1 MDFEKIFAKLISPF
15 RGILSIFVRHAVG
28 HIFVFLSFLFIA
40 SRFLPSEI
48 GLYHSVL
55 SLALSISVIGCFR
68 LDVAVFQIKKSS
80 IQGLFRNSFFL
91 ISCNSLII
99 FLASFYGFSLHKEYA
114 YDSVVLSMFACAT
127 VFFAA
132 LNHWISN
139 LFLRYRLFKEFGNLK
154 FSYSIAFMIF
164 VSFCILMEL
173 HVLFIFLADTLSRL
187 TSCLY
192 GLLTSK
198 TQKLLELRSEKS
210 SKHSFKVGEHKNLVV
225 FGSLGAVA
233 NSLSST
239 ILSLIL
245 ATIFGLAT
253 AGYYAIIERLVFS
266 PLGLLSGA
274 VSQVLNAI
282 YSDSYRQS
290 SMKDLLNKN
299 LILLCILFLI
309 GGVLYIVLA
318 SVVPA
323 LYLIVFSDKDPLSIQ
338 IFEALLPLAI
348 VAFVAGPY
356 NMALTILGFQ
366 KLQLVWDMS
375 RLITFYSF
383 FTAVFA
389 SNLDVIRSLQLYA
402 IMQIGFYL
410 IFLLAVFVVLIKECK
425 NDLHC

>member
-1 MDFEKIFAKLISPF
+1 M
-15 RGILSIFVRHAVG
+15 
-28 HIFVFLSFLFIA
+28 
-40 SRFLPSEI
+40 
-48 GLYHSVL
+48 
-55 SLALSISVIGCFR
+55 
-68 LDVAVFQIKKSS
+68 FQAGRSCVPDKKSS

-154 FSYSIAFMIF
+154 FAYSIAFMIF
-164 VSFCILMEL
+164 VSFCILRL
-173 HVLFIFLADTLSRL
+173 HVLLFFSQIRSRVDL
-187 TSCLY
+187 MPLWVAHFKNT
-192 GLLTSK
+192 K
-198 TQKLLELRSEKS
+198 AIRARSEKS

-225 FGSLGAVA
+225 FGSLGAVYKQFKFHNFII
-233 NSLSST
+233 NSSNY
-239 ILSLIL
+239 
-245 ATIFGLAT
+245 FGLAT

-323 LYLIVFSDKDPLSIQ
+323 LYLMVFSDKDPLSIQ
-338 IFEALLPLAI
+338 IF
-348 VAFVAGPY
+348 
-356 NMALTILGFQ
+356 
-366 KLQLVWDMS
+366 
-375 RLITFYSF
+375 
-383 FTAVFA
+383 
-389 SNLDVIRSLQLYA
+389 
-402 IMQIGFYL
+402 
-410 IFLLAVFVVLIKECK
+410 
-425 NDLHC
+425 